1 MIFILVTFRYLK
13 LCKSTCVCVLN
24 AKYKKHQSLHKMSK
38 QFSSKTY
45 LDTSEKVKLIFS
57 KKKLIKEILTR
68 LYRF

>member
-1 MIFILVTFRYLK
+1 MIFILVTFRYLE
-13 LCKSTCVCVLN
+13 LCKSTCVLN

-45 LDTSEKVKLIFS
+45 LDTSEKVKLIFG